1 MLLTPL
7 VLGLSTVLVLGKRLM
22 IRVLQMT
29 GFSDRRVIQRIPL
42 YGCAFDIL
50 LVGHTSG
57 NALTLEARTDYVN
70 LLWKS

>member
-1 MLLTPL
+1 
-7 VLGLSTVLVLGKRLM
+7 M